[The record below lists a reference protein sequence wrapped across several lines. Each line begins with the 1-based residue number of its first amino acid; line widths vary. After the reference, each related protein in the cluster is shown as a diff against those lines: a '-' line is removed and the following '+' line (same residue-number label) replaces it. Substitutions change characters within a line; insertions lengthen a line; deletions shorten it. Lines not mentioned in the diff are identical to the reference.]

1 MEIMLAL
8 AATEK
13 PEAPN
18 LTKTTIN
25 YATKRGF
32 DLTVE
37 EMKDQTQLW
46 IWDTNEDSEPFCIY
60 SGMPD
65 GWHFHGNVYLKKAIV
80 SQLPKMI
87 ADDKALRKV
96 LDFLK
101 TNVLDKRKPK

>member
-1 MEIMLAL
+1 MEMLIAI
-8 AATEK
+8 AADK
-13 PEAPN
+13 PEAPT

-25 YATKRGF
+25 YAAKRGL

-60 SGMPD
+60 TGKPD
-65 GWHFHGNVYLKKAIV
+65 GWHFHGNVYLPKSVV
-80 SQLPKMI
+80 SKLPKLI

-96 LDFLK
+96 IEFLK
-101 TNVLDKRKPK
+101 TQVIQ